1 MTSEIR
7 ANTLKNRVGL
17 GTVSFTNTGPV
28 ISGVTTI
35 ASGGKLSIGGVVPT
49 ELLHI
54 ADAGN
59 PYILIEDTDANN
71 QVGIKFKTTNY
82 DWIAG
87 LHGGIDSFKI
97 SQYTAFGTNDH
108 FTING
113 AGNVFIEKD
122 LDVDGHTNLDNV
134 SIAGVTTTTENIHI
148 KADNKQLKI
157 GAHNDGDALLYHDG
171 NKSVLVNYTGDFH
184 IRSNNGS
191 RSSNEG
197 IILKPNGATEIYHSG
212 NKKLETASTGAN
224 VIGNLDVIN
233 GHVFIND
240 SYEL

>member
-54 ADAGN
+54 ADAGS

-97 SQYTAFGTNDH
+97 SKYTAFGTNDH

-134 SIAGVTTTTENIHI
+134 SVAGVTTFT
-148 KADNKQLKI
+148 
-157 GAHNDGDALLYHDG
+157 G
-171 NKSVLVNYTGDFH
+171 NANFGS
-184 IRSNNGS
+184 NGS
-191 RSSNEG
+191 ITSS
-197 IILKPNGATEIYHSG
+197 
-212 NKKLETASTGAN
+212 AN
-224 VIGNLDVIN
+224 LP
-233 GHVFIND
+233 
-240 SYEL
+240 